1 MTRSLVV
8 PPDMVRRVRRDARFR
23 LALRYRIPD
32 PGWRARGRC
41 LQHDPEVFFPNPAD
55 DPSPAL
61 EICRTCEVRGTCL
74 AAALDAGDYDGVW
87 GATTPA
93 ERRAMR
99 QLWRQPVAAPPR

>member
-8 PPDMVRRVRRDARFR
+8 PPDMVRHVRRDARFR
-23 LALRYRIPD
+23 LAVRYRIPD

-41 LQHDPEVFFPNPAD
+41 LQHDPEVVFPNP
-55 DPSPAL
+55 
-61 EICRTCEVRGTCL
+61 RTTHLPRWRSAACEVRGTCL

-99 QLWRQPVAAPPR
+99 QLWRQPIAAPPR